1 MTRSRAALMWVVG
14 LAVVLVGSTRWGLR
28 AQDRDPKAKAVQ
40 APVPIGVAPL
50 PVERTSVQDA
60 MLRPFSWSFA
70 EETKL
75 LDVVA
80 LLKRKL
86 ARRWCS
92 TCAALA
98 RKKVTPEST
107 VRLELEGVRLKT
119 GLKLLLDQVRLTV
132 RVVPEDNLL
141 ILTDEEGADDPS
153 DRIYAEVKA
162 LHHDIHA
169 LQDALV
175 ELRRDLGPE
184 EEPGPALR
192 KPTIIED
199 LPDGQDKE
207 MPTEKPARRP
217 GL

>member
-1 MTRSRAALMWVVG
+1 MPRSRTAVILGIG
-14 LAVVLVGSTRWGLR
+14 LAVFLAGLAPWGLR
-28 AQDRDPKAKAVQ
+28 AQERDPRAKA
-40 APVPIGVAPL
+40 APAPA
-50 PVERTSVQDA
+50 PAPAEKVSVQEA

-80 LLKRKL
+80 HLKKRL
-86 ARRWCS
+86 GAPVILDR
-92 TCAALA
+92 AALA

-119 GLKLLLDQVRLTV
+119 GLKLLLDQVGLTV

-141 ILTDEEGADDPS
+141 ILTDAEGADDAS
-153 DRIYAEVKA
+153 ERILAEVKS
-162 LHHDIHA
+162 LHHDVHILQEA
-169 LQDALV
+169 LSD
-175 ELRRDLGPE
+175 LRRDLGPE
-184 EEPGPALR
+184 EEPNPALR

-199 LPDGQDKE
+199 LPDGQKD
-207 MPTEKPARRP
+207 MPSEKPSRRP